1 MNEDYLWDKSG
12 EPDPEVQ
19 RLENL
24 LAPLGH
30 KASRAPAWPAP
41 KRSPVPWML
50 AIAASLLVLGGA
62 VWVAWQRTRPAWQV
76 ATVSGT
82 PSLKRLAKGE
92 SISTDSQSQARL
104 NLNDV
109 GEVEVEPN
117 TRLSVL
123 AIRPDEQRLALDHGT
138 IHALIWAPPGRF
150 IVNTPSAQTVDLGC
164 QYTLKVDAEGV
175 GLVEVSV
182 GWVAFENEG
191 RESFIP
197 AGAACVTRPGKGPGV
212 PYYQDASSELIG
224 ALHRFD
230 ADANQPSIAVI
241 LNKARPRDAIS
252 LWHLLRRVQ
261 PIDRGRVYDRLAQF
275 NTVPGDVTREGVLA
289 ADPKMIDTLWNTLDL
304 GDTNWWRM
312 WKSRGPK

>member
-12 EPDPEVQ
+12 EPDPEIQ
-19 RLENL
+19 KLENL
-24 LAPLGH
+24 LSPLGYELD
-30 KASRAPAWPAP
+30 KIPVLSLP
-41 KRSPVPWML
+41 KRSRVPYLL
-50 AIAASLLVLGGA
+50 AIAASLFILCGA
-62 VWVAWQRTRPAWQV
+62 LWIAWQRIRPAWDV
-76 ATVSGT
+76 ATVQGT
-82 PSLKRLAKGE
+82 PSLKRLGKGE

-117 TRLSVL
+117 TKLSVV
-123 AIRPDEQRLALDHGT
+123 AIRPDEQRLALERGT

-164 QYTLKVDAEGV
+164 QYTLKVDSGGV

-182 GWVAFENEG
+182 GWVAFENDG

-197 AGAACVTRPGKGPGV
+197 ADAACMTRPGKGPGI
-212 PYYQDASSELIG
+212 PYYQDAPRELID

-230 ADANQPSIAVI
+230 ADADQPAIAVI
-241 LNKARPRDAIS
+241 LAKARPRDAIS

-261 PIDRGRVYDRLAQF
+261 PDDRGCVYDRLAQF
-275 NTVPGDVTREGVLA
+275 ITVPAGVTREGVLA
-289 ADPKMIDTLWNTLDL
+289 ADPQMIDSLWNTLDL
-304 GDTNWWRM
+304 GNTSWWRM
-312 WKSRGPK
+312 WKSQGPK

>member
-1 MNEDYLWDKSG
+1 
-12 EPDPEVQ
+12 
-19 RLENL
+19 
-24 LAPLGH
+24 
-30 KASRAPAWPAP
+30 
-41 KRSPVPWML
+41 
-50 AIAASLLVLGGA
+50 
-62 VWVAWQRTRPAWQV
+62 
-76 ATVSGT
+76 
-82 PSLKRLAKGE
+82 
-92 SISTDSQSQARL
+92 L

-164 QYTLKVDAEGV
+164 QYTLKVDADGV

-197 AGAACVTRPGKGPGV
+197 ADAACITRPGKGPGI
-212 PYYQDASSELIG
+212 PYYQDASSELID

-230 ADANQPSIAVI
+230 ANADQSAIAVI
-241 LNKARPRDAIS
+241 IEKARTRDAIS

-261 PIDRGRVYDRLAQF
+261 PDDRGRAYDRLAQF
-275 NTVPGDVTREGVLA
+275 VTMPASVTREGVLE

-304 GDTNWWRM
+304 GDTSWWRM